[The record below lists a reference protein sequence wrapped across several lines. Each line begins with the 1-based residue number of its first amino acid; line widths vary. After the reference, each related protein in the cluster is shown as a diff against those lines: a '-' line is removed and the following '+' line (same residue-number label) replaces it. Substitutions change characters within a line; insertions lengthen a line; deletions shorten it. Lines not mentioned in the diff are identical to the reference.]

1 MKETILRSGIDRRT
15 LLTTLALLPALS
27 APPLFFPASAQ
38 TASSGP
44 LPSWNEG
51 SAKQA
56 ILEFVRDTTD
66 RASPKFVPPEE
77 RIATFDQDGTL
88 WVEQPIYSQML
99 YCLDRVP
106 VLAAQE
112 PALKEVEPFKTVLSG
127 NREVIARLSIR
138 DLEKIAIA
146 TLAGITTDEFEA
158 EGKKWLA
165 SAKHPRWKRP
175 YTELVYQPM
184 LELMTCLRA
193 NGFKTYIVTG
203 FGQDF
208 VRLYSQQVYG
218 VPPEQVIGSA
228 LAVKYDYDKNGRPVL
243 TSEPRLMLND
253 SGAGKPEG
261 IHLMIGRRP
270 NASFGNSTGDQQMLE
285 YTGAGDGA
293 RLSMLVLHDD
303 AMREYAYGPAQGL
316 PDTRI
321 GSLTPELYAEARKKN
336 WTVISMKNDW
346 KNIFSFD

>member
-1 MKETILRSGIDRRT
+1 MKETIPRSGIDRRT

-27 APPLFFPASAQ
+27 ALPLSVSASAQ

-127 NREVIARLSIR
+127 NQEAIARLSMR
-138 DLEKIAIA
+138 DLQKIAIA

-158 EGKKWLA
+158 DAKKWLA

-184 LELMTCLRA
+184 LEVMTCLRA

-243 TSEPRLMLND
+243 TSEPTLMLND
-253 SGAGKPEG
+253 NGAGKPEG

-316 PDTRI
+316 PYTRI

-346 KNIFSFD
+346 KNIFPFD

>member
-1 MKETILRSGIDRRT
+1 MKEINLRSGIDRRS
-15 LLTTLALLPALS
+15 LLTTLAFLPALS
-27 APPLFFPASAQ
+27 ALPLSVFASAQ

-56 ILEFVRDTTD
+56 ILDFVRDTTD
-66 RASPKFVPPEE
+66 RTSAKFVPPEE
-77 RIATFDQDGTL
+77 RIATLDQDGTL
-88 WVEQPIYSQML
+88 WVEQPIYSQMV

-112 PALKEVEPFKTVLSG
+112 PALKAVEPFKTVLSG
-127 NREVIARLSIR
+127 NREAIARLSMR
-138 DLEKIAIA
+138 DLEKIVVA

-165 SAKHPRWKRP
+165 TAKDPRWKRP

-184 LELMTCLRA
+184 LEVMTYLRA

-218 VPPEQVIGSA
+218 TPPEQVVGSA
-228 LAVKYDYDKNGRPVL
+228 LAVKYDYDKDGKPVL
-243 TSEPRLMLND
+243 MSEPRLMLND
-253 SGAGKPEG
+253 SAGGKPEA

-303 AMREYAYGPAQGL
+303 AIREYAYGPAQGL
-316 PDTRI
+316 PDTKI
-321 GSLTPELYAEARKKN
+321 GSLTPALYAEARQKN
-336 WTVISMKNDW
+336 WTVTSMKNDW
-346 KNIFSFD
+346 KKIFSFE